1 MAGLITFRFIKN
13 DFLAAVAEFL
23 GTAYFLFMGVGGA
36 LAFGT
41 SEIGNVGI
49 PFSFGWSLMVNVFLW
64 SPISGGV
71 FNPAITVG
79 LMVTRHLPI
88 VRGILYIIA
97 QFLGALF
104 GSLLIKALVPAPAN
118 GPTSVN
124 TSVAQGFFLEM
135 FATSVL
141 TFAVL
146 FIAAGKIPKDDGEKK
161 DKKKGEFMAPFVIGI
176 SLFISA
182 LSVGPFT
189 GASLN
194 PARTFGP
201 AVVFGNYGNG
211 HWIYYIGTT
220 AGSLLAAGYWYFYT
234 VVFDYEVISGANIE
248 KDEYDVDPSKG
259 DIESR

>member
-1 MAGLITFRFIKN
+1 MAGLITFKFIKN
-13 DFLAAVAEFL
+13 DLLASIAEFL

-36 LAFGT
+36 MAFGT
-41 SEIGNVGI
+41 SAIGGVGI
-49 PFSFGWSLMVNVFLW
+49 PFSFGWSLMMNIFLW
-64 SPISGGV
+64 GPISGGV

-79 LMVTRHLPI
+79 LMTTRHLPI

-97 QFLGALF
+97 QFLGALL
-104 GSLLIKALVPAPAN
+104 GSFLIKVLVPAPAA
-118 GPTSVN
+118 GATVLSASTSV
-124 TSVAQGFFLEM
+124 TQGFFLEM

-146 FIAAGKIPKDDGEKK
+146 FVAVGKKVDQKK
-161 DKKKGEFMAPFVIGI
+161 EKKKGEFMAPFVIGI
-176 SLFISA
+176 CLFISA

-211 HWIYYIGTT
+211 HWIYYIATT
-220 AGSLLAAGYWYFYT
+220 LGSLLAAGYWYFYT

-248 KDEYDVDPSKG
+248 NDENDDPYKT
-259 DIESR
+259 DMA

>member
-1 MAGLITFRFIKN
+1 MAGLITFKFFGYDIT
-13 DFLAAVAEFL
+13 AALAEFL

-36 LAFGT
+36 MAFG
-41 SEIGNVGI
+41 SSPIGSVGI
-49 PFSFGWSLMVNVFLW
+49 PFSFGWSLMANVFIW

-71 FNPAITVG
+71 FNPAITIG
-79 LMVTRHLPI
+79 LMAIKRLTI
-88 VRGILYIIA
+88 VRGSLYIIA

-104 GSLLIKALVPAPAN
+104 GSFLIRTLIPGAAN
-118 GPTSVN
+118 GATILAPN
-124 TSVAQGFFLEM
+124 TTVAQGFFLEM

-146 FIAAGKIPKDDGEKK
+146 FIASESRNQG
-161 DKKKGEFMAPFVIGI
+161 FMGPFVVGI

-201 AVVFGNYGNG
+201 AIVFGDYGNG

-220 AGSLLAAGYWYFYT
+220 AGSLLAAGYWYLFDKLDFKT
-234 VVFDYEVISGANIE
+234 VSKTGAVEEE
-248 KDEYDVDPSKG
+248 KHDIDEGPK
-259 DIESR
+259 